1 MWDSFTSFCYFGPRT
16 SWVVQMALFAPQLI
30 SLTCSG
36 SVLYYTDGC
45 LCGKVMICQHIYKCP
60 LCLHTSWKLISMV
73 NHCAHFSP
81 TVLFREYK
89 ARLCPLPLI
98 CSTDLWN
105 KARQRIFCL
114 FICIRKGTLRVQK
127 SKIFL
132 LLLLCFLHCIQ
143 SDELHLY
150 LISPERLQESN
161 V

>member
-1 MWDSFTSFCYFGPRT
+1 
-16 SWVVQMALFAPQLI
+16 MALFAPQLI

-36 SVLYYTDGC
+36 SVLYFTDGC
-45 LCGKVMICQHIYKCP
+45 LCGKVMFCQHIYKCP
-60 LCLHTSWKLISMV
+60 LCLHTSWKSISMV

-89 ARLCPLPLI
+89 ARLCSLPLI

-114 FICIRKGTLRVQK
+114 FICIRKGSLKVQK

-132 LLLLCFLHCIQ
+132 LLFFFILFFTLYSVWWTALVSLFSRTSSRKQCINGKT
-143 SDELHLY
+143 
-150 LISPERLQESN
+150 RRK
-161 V
+161 